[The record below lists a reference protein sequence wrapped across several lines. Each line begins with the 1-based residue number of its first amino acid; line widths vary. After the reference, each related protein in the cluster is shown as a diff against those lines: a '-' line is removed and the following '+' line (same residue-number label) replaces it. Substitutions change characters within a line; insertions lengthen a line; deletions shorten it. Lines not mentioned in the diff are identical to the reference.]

1 MCLSQKAEPLSQERS
16 NIFFMIKFEL
26 KDQFFDECLIGETD
40 KYSFKSSFS
49 VGFAELAGLE
59 ISLRTMAERT

>member
-1 MCLSQKAEPLSQERS
+1 
-16 NIFFMIKFEL
+16 MIKFEF

-49 VGFAELAGLE
+49 VGFAKLAGLE
-59 ISLRTMAERT
+59 IFLRAMTERT

>member
-49 VGFAELAGLE
+49 VGFAELAGFE
-59 ISLRTMAERT
+59 IFLRTMTERT

>member
-1 MCLSQKAEPLSQERS
+1 
-16 NIFFMIKFEL
+16 
-26 KDQFFDECLIGETD
+26 LIGETD

-59 ISLRTMAERT
+59 ISLRAMAERT

>member
-1 MCLSQKAEPLSQERS
+1 
-16 NIFFMIKFEL
+16 MIKFEL

-49 VGFAELAGLE
+49 VGFAEVASLE
-59 ISLRTMAERT
+59 ISLRAMAERT

>member
-1 MCLSQKAEPLSQERS
+1 MYLNQKTESLSQERS

-49 VGFAELAGLE
+49 VEFTEVAGLE
-59 ISLRTMAERT
+59 IFLRAMTERT